1 MSSFN
6 LASLIAGDS
15 RSPKVSSQPI
25 SQSKD
30 VKPGKAKKSFT
41 HGINVILNHGTYKG
55 YYASVVDFFP
65 ASINLMTSGKAY
77 IEADKYGPIVSPGN
91 MLFTDVGKSLVE
103 QVIPAVGGHYVPIQL
118 FKTRSDNQ
126 LRVGRVMTND
136 NVIMRALL
144 KQGKALP
151 EIQMMLENR
160 NNNFLMELSL
170 FDTSLISNLSQLNIG
185 GDDSDILADQLTKM
199 QINSETPAPL
209 EQLSQEVKTN
219 ASLLDKI
226 IHPEYFE
233 TEIDV
238 KVVFNRDLIGPQYYL
253 NVSGNLGDIKM
264 YNPNKSQYLV
274 SYKKSVEFR
283 LNAVSIEKEALQPG
297 ETAYQIKHEV
307 ALPSKSREVQMTSQ
321 QIRDEENVQQFRYF
335 GDVKSGPY
343 SGQRL
348 EVVNY
353 TPAHLE
359 IILSNNGKK
368 ISSHVVR
375 KRTRDGHLILDNQN
389 RPVFTSS
396 LILPSHVFYVDVLL
410 TNGNYAQVNK
420 ILQNDNIMVTEKDE
434 KTRKYSQHEITKND
448 IKQLQPGF
456 KFNEKVETKPQ
467 QEEELVIMSGE
478 QPKEEEAE
486 IQQVY
491 DEEDDESKEID
502 YDAFNSEEE
511 MVGEEEQP
519 QKASFKDVQRTY
531 REERTLTEEEKSL
544 KTNVVNVLKYMKMH
558 DEVIDVY
565 STVDSIKS
573 LINIIKKKLT
583 KVNYTS
589 DLSVTSN
596 MKFIIVCVVIYELI
610 KGGFYK
616 NLNDTI
622 SMLFPQYFSIR
633 DIKADS
639 MNDNIFFMPWS
650 DDLTQERI
658 DESVNKIREYRL
670 QESDYPKIIKE
681 ILINADKVLQGLL
694 GLHLNII
701 DRAPVRM
708 EDLIPVGVNPVTGR
722 RFKEEALEQ
731 AFQKSREAT
740 VKLRSQMVTVDDL
753 LHDKPLPTTE
763 VPIVWAHINIPIIEK
778 FKHTIQ
784 QKADTQ
790 TNLKQDYIYIKDNLI
805 RAPFAIR
812 DDPMKASVRKAFE
825 AMYKTLLSHITQQT
839 LKVEKVKKRARE
851 EQEQVRV
858 NRAKIMESKPKD
870 IDDDEDVE
878 LQHTRS
884 YMREQKRRETQKAIT
899 KATRSANRSA
909 YMMKKKQLEK
919 SDENESDD
927 KESKDAEELIKQIQE
942 DKPWW
947 NQMDTTD

>member
-1 MSSFN
+1 MSFN

-15 RSPKVSSQPI
+15 SSPKVSQPI
-25 SQSKD
+25 AQSKD
-30 VKPGKAKKSFT
+30 VKPSGKAKKSFT

-55 YYASVVDFFP
+55 YHASVVDFFP

-77 IEADKYGPIVSPGN
+77 IEADKYGPIVSPGS
-91 MLFTDVGKSLVE
+91 MLFTDVGESLVE
-103 QVIPAVGGHYVPIQL
+103 QVIPAVGGQYVPIQL

-160 NNNFLMELSL
+160 NNNFVMELSL
-170 FDTSLISNLSQLNIG
+170 FDTSLISNLSQLNIA
-185 GDDSDILADQLTKM
+185 GDEADILADQLTKM

-219 ASLLDKI
+219 SSLLDKI

-238 KVVFNRDLIGPQYYL
+238 KVVFNRDLVGPQYYL

-297 ETAYQIKHEV
+297 ETAYQVKHEV

-335 GDVKSGPY
+335 GAVKSGPY

-359 IILSNNGKK
+359 IILSSSGKK

-375 KRTRDGHLILDNQN
+375 KRTRDGHLILDEQN
-389 RPVFTSS
+389 RPVFVSS

-456 KFNEKVETKPQ
+456 KFNEKAETKPQ
-467 QEEELVIMSGE
+467 QEELVIMTSGE
-478 QPKEEEAE
+478 QPEEAEAEAE

-502 YDAFNSEEE
+502 YDAFSPEEE

-519 QKASFKDVQRTY
+519 QKASFKDLQRTT

-565 STVDSIKS
+565 STIDSIKS
-573 LINIIKKKLT
+573 IINIIKKKLT

-633 DIKADS
+633 DIQADS
-639 MNDNIFFMPWS
+639 MNDNIFFMLWS

-658 DESVNKIREYRL
+658 DESVNKIRDYRL

-694 GLHLNII
+694 GLHVNII
-701 DRAPVRM
+701 DRTPIRM

-722 RFKEEALEQ
+722 RFKEEALEK
-731 AFQKSREAT
+731 ALEKSREAT
-740 VKLRSQMVTVDDL
+740 VKLRSQMVTVEDL
-753 LHDKPLPTTE
+753 LHDKPLPATE
-763 VPIVWAHINIPIIEK
+763 VPIVWAQINMPIIEK

-784 QKADTQ
+784 QKADAQ
-790 TNLKQDYIYIKDNLI
+790 TNLRQDYIYIKNNLI

-812 DDPMKASVRKAFE
+812 DDPMKAPVRKAFE

-839 LKVEKVKKRARE
+839 LKVEKGKKRARE

-870 IDDDEDVE
+870 MEDDEEVE
-878 LQHTRS
+878 VQNTRS
-884 YMREQKRRETQKAIT
+884 YIREQQRRETQKAIT
-899 KATRSANRSA
+899 KATRAANRAA
-909 YMMKKKQLEK
+909 YMMKKKQPEE
-919 SDENESDD
+919 SDE